1 MSLKKSDIQLKV
13 KDRSAK
19 AYLAAPEK
27 GGPGVLLLHAWWG
40 LKPFF
45 KQVSDQLAEQGFTV
59 LAPDYYQG
67 RVAGTIDEAKA
78 MLGDRDAGLMNDTV
92 KAATD
97 YLKLQNP
104 GKPIGTLGFSMG
116 AAYGLEVAA
125 NEPHVAAAVMFYG
138 VGEADYSQVKAII
151 LGHFS
156 DADEWEPLDG
166 VRAMEADMKG
176 AGVDVTLYV
185 YPKVSH
191 WFVEQDRP
199 EYDPAAADLAWKRTF
214 EFLKKNLT

>member
-1 MSLKKSDIQLKV
+1 MSIKKSDIQLKV
-13 KDRSAK
+13 KDSSAK
-19 AYLAAPEK
+19 AYMAASEQ

-45 KQVSDQLAEQGFTV
+45 KQLSDQLAEEGFTV

-78 MLGDRDAGLMNDTV
+78 MRGDRNSGLMNDTV
-92 KAATD
+92 KSAAD

-104 GKPIGTLGFSMG
+104 GKAIATLGFSMG
-116 AAYGLEVAA
+116 AAYALDVAA
-125 NEPHVAAAVMFYG
+125 NEADIAAAVMFYG
-138 VGEADYSQVKAII
+138 VGEADYSQVKSKI

-156 DADEWEPLDG
+156 DADEWEPLEG
-166 VRAMEADMKG
+166 VRAMEAEMKA

-185 YPKVSH
+185 YPKVAH
-191 WFVEQDRP
+191 WFVEKDRP
-199 EYDPAAADLAWKRTF
+199 EYDAAAADLAWKRTF